1 MNKVEFKKNFDLGY
15 ETIEFVANHDETII
29 RIKNHFSVPSS
40 TISSTIIK
48 IEGTLYEERRWG
60 FIFSD
65 LIEIATNINEEV
77 QLELDRFEIDT
88 EDFDEEGFLAHLVN
102 QTTLEIQNSEFSTAL
117 KKMTIV

>member
-15 ETIEFVANHDETII
+15 ELIEFVANHEETSIW
-29 RIKNHFSVPSS
+29 IKNHFSVPSS

-48 IEGTLYEERRWG
+48 IAGTLYEERRWG
-60 FIFSD
+60 LIFSD
-65 LIEIATNINEEV
+65 LIEIETDVNEEI

-102 QTTLEIQNSEFSTAL
+102 QATIEIQNSEFSTAL
-117 KKMTIV
+117 KKLTIV

>member
-15 ETIEFVANHDETII
+15 EMIEFVANYDETTI

-48 IEGTLYEERRWG
+48 IEGSLYEERRWG

-65 LIEIATNINEEV
+65 LIEIATDINEEV

-88 EDFDEEGFLAHLVN
+88 EDFDEEGFLAHLVH
-102 QTTLEIQNSEFSTAL
+102 QATLEIQNSEYPTAL